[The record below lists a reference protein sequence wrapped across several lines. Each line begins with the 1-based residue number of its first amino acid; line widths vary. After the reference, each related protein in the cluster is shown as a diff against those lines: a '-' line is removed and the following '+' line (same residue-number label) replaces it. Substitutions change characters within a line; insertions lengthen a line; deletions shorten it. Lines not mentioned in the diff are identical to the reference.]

1 MNENNNISD
10 EERPEHRDFFSK
22 VAVPFAKSKEEVWD
36 SLSEK
41 LAEEDCVQPKGKLI
55 TMVWTKVAAAVVI
68 VFVTSTSFMRLYTT
82 TIVSENGMHTTHIL
96 PDGSIAELN
105 AASEIAYHPYWW
117 KLNRQVSLEGEA
129 FFEVKKGSSFKVSS
143 QFGNTEV
150 LGTSFN
156 IYARN
161 KEYKVFCKTGK
172 VAVSNKSSSVNL
184 IISPGDMA
192 ILDNKTSTGVI
203 KGEASANITSWR
215 LNEFNFNQEPLAKVL
230 QELSIQYNVNIELD
244 NNNLNNL
251 VYSGRFK
258 KKESVELTL
267 TLICQTFNLKF
278 IPKGKYRY
286 TISRNK

>member
-1 MNENNNISD
+1 
-10 EERPEHRDFFSK
+10 
-22 VAVPFAKSKEEVWD
+22 
-36 SLSEK
+36 
-41 LAEEDCVQPKGKLI
+41 
-55 TMVWTKVAAAVVI
+55 
-68 VFVTSTSFMRLYTT
+68 
-82 TIVSENGMHTTHIL
+82 L

-143 QFGNTEV
+143 KFGNTEV

-161 KEYKVFCKTGK
+161 KEYKVFCQTGK

-203 KGEASANITSWR
+203 RYGASANIIAWR

-278 IPKGKYRY
+278 IPKGKHRY